1 MSLYNSIG
9 NDYNSTRKAD
19 ARIVDKLV
27 SLLSLPK
34 GSKIADVGAGTGNYS
49 NAIANR
55 GYEVI
60 AIEPSGVMQGQKK
73 NHPQVSWLTAGAEK
87 IPLADNSVDGA
98 VVMLALHHFQNIE
111 TGIKE
116 INRITRRGKIVIF
129 AFEQAK
135 IPDFWLTE
143 YFPYFIQDTLATF
156 PSTQNLAQLLARIT
170 KKNAIVIPFLLPT
183 NLSDLFAAAGWCK
196 PEIYL
201 NERVRKGISSFAK
214 MSKEELE
221 VGVKRLRTD
230 IDNGIWQQK
239 YSFLLKQNE
248 YDAGYRIIVSK

>member
-1 MSLYNSIG
+1 MTLYNSIG
-9 NDYNSTRKAD
+9 KNYNSTRQAD

-27 SLLSLPK
+27 SLLNLPQ
-34 GSKIADVGAGTGNYS
+34 GSKIADIGAGTGNYS
-49 NAIANR
+49 NAIADR

-60 AIEPSGVMQGQKK
+60 AIEPSEVMQSQKK
-73 NHPQVSWLTAGAEK
+73 NHRRVSWLTAGAEK

-98 VVMLALHHFQNIE
+98 VVMLALHHFQDIE
-111 TGIKE
+111 MGIKE

-143 YFPYFIQDTLATF
+143 YFPYFIKDTLATF
-156 PSTQNLAQLLARIT
+156 PSTRNIAQLLCRIT
-170 KKNAIVIPFLLPT
+170 KKDTTVIPFLLPT
-183 NLSDLFAAAGWCK
+183 DLSDLFAAAGWCK

-201 NERVRKGISSFAK
+201 NERIRKGISSFAK
-214 MSKEELE
+214 MSQEELE
-221 VGVKRLRTD
+221 KGIERLRAD

-248 YDAGYRIIVSK
+248 YDAGYRIIVST